1 MQRSIEQLRKIT
13 GGETDGVIAH
23 MQQLAAHPDQS
34 RRYFAVGFRD
44 AAVRA
49 VFPAYGDPLSFE
61 QQIVAGQNRID
72 DEGQSLGRTNSIDVL
87 HPPDKRTTIL

>member
-1 MQRSIEQLRKIT
+1 MRRTIEQLLEINGGKI
-13 GGETDGVIAH
+13 DDVVSH

-49 VFPAYGDPLSFE
+49 VFPVYDDPLSFE
-61 QQIVAGQNRID
+61 QQVVAGR
-72 DEGQSLGRTNSIDVL
+72 NSESGERHFEVF
-87 HPPDKRTTIL
+87 